1 MDSLTRAAPGN
12 SASGETTRGRGP
24 AIVIAALVGIYML
37 SQFFRNSIAVIAP
50 DLARAFDLDAAAL
63 GFLSSVFFLA
73 FSAAQIPLG
82 VAIDR
87 WGPKAPMV
95 ATALLLIA
103 ATLFFALAA
112 DSRQLT
118 AARLLLG
125 LGCCAFFMAPLALY
139 AGLFSAERFS
149 TVASIHLGGGSLGML
164 MATAPL
170 AIGAA
175 TIGWRAVFL
184 IAAGFA
190 ALMTV
195 TLVLFVH
202 EAPQA
207 AAARRSRAE
216 SWGETFAGIVGSTRV
231 PGFWRLFFMQ
241 AASSSTLATILGLW
255 VGPWLADVYRAPI
268 DQRGNLVLALAVAQ
282 IAAVFAWGPT
292 DRLFR
297 SYRIPVLIGSG
308 LVVAALAL
316 AAVVAIPRAAVPWA
330 LGFYGAAL
338 GFFPVLVAHGKS
350 LFPPALTGRG
360 ITLLN
365 MGTMGGTFVMQ
376 SVTGLAIET
385 FGFRLVDGARIY
397 PPEAYRLVF
406 AILAA
411 QLALAAWFYRRAPD
425 REDALAAHL
434 PADETELQQ

>member
-1 MDSLTRAAPGN
+1 MGSFGKPA
-12 SASGETTRGRGP
+12 RGP

-50 DLARAFDLDAAAL
+50 DLAREFDLDAAAL
-63 GFLSSVFFLA
+63 GFLSSVFFLS

-103 ATLFFALAA
+103 ATVFFALAA

-125 LGCCAFFMAPLALY
+125 FGCCAYFMAPLALY
-139 AGLFSAERFS
+139 AGLFSADRFS
-149 TVASIHLGGGSLGML
+149 TVASIHLGAGSLGML

-175 TIGWRAVFL
+175 SIGWRNVFL
-184 IAAGFA
+184 IAAAFA

-207 AAARRSRAE
+207 VAARRSRAE
-216 SWGETFAGIVGSTRV
+216 TWGETFAGILASTRA
-231 PGFWRLFFMQ
+231 PGFWPLFFMQ

-255 VGPWLADVYRAPI
+255 VGPWLAQVYHVPLEE
-268 DQRGNLVLALAVAQ
+268 RGSLILALAVAQ
-282 IAAVFAWGPT
+282 IAAVFAWGPS

-297 SYRIPVLIGSG
+297 SYRVPVLIGTG
-308 LVVAALAL
+308 LVVGALAL
-316 AAVVAIPRAAVPWA
+316 AALAPIPRAALPWA
-330 LGFYGAAL
+330 LAFYGAAL

-385 FGFRLVDGARIY
+385 FGFRMVDGVRTY

-425 REDALAAHL
+425 RDEALAGA
-434 PADETELQQ
+434 ASQDEAPLQQSE